1 MASKKIGRP
10 TVFTPDCKDLIL
22 EYIEA
27 GYSNE
32 DACSMVGLPHQ
43 NFYLTISRDQSF
55 RERYEAAKAVAVEA
69 VVDAADR
76 EASKV
81 LAAENGTQVAAAKV
95 FIDHKWKMASRLA
108 PNRWGE
114 KASITVNSQVS
125 DDPQELAKRLAF
137 LQALNGNGPGDDAEP
152 AGDEEESLV

>member
-1 MASKKIGRP
+1 MASNKVGRP
-10 TVFTPDCKDLIL
+10 TVFTPDTKDLIL

-27 GYSNE
+27 GMPNHE
-32 DACSMVGLPHQ
+32 ACRMVGHPHQ
-43 NFYLTISRDQSF
+43 NFYLTVNRDPEF
-55 RERYEAAKAVAVEA
+55 RERYERAKAGA
-69 VVDAADR
+69 VDAAVDAAER
-76 EASKV
+76 EAEKA
-81 LAAENGTQVAAAKV
+81 LTAENGTQVAAAKV

>member
-1 MASKKIGRP
+1 MKLMASNKIGRP

-81 LAAENGTQVAAAKV
+81 LTAENGTQVAAAKV

-108 PNRWGE
+108 PQRWGE
-114 KASITVNSQVS
+114 KASVHVTGQIS

-137 LQALNGNGPGDDAEP
+137 LQALQGGE
-152 AGDEEESLV
+152 DEEGPEVAPEA